1 MTYRI
6 GARPSLNKHEME
18 RLARIARQNLE
29 KTRAHGERVA
39 HMAEIKR
46 RQMIRDYQ
54 TEYDTLRAASIQTGP
69 LHRAALQRMAD
80 LKQFI

>member
-29 KTRAHGERVA
+29 KTRAHGERVM
-39 HMAEIKR
+39 HMAEIRR
-46 RQMIRDYQ
+46 RQKIRDYEA
-54 TEYDTLRAASIQTGP
+54 EYDSLRAASIQSGP
-69 LHRAALQRMAD
+69 LHKAAIQRMAD

>member
-46 RQMIRDYQ
+46 RQMIRDY
-54 TEYDTLRAASIQTGP
+54 EAELDSLRAASIQSGP
-69 LHRAALQRMAD
+69 LHRAAIQRMAD

>member
-29 KTRAHGERVA
+29 KTKAHGERVA
-39 HMAEIKR
+39 HMAEIRR
-46 RQMIRDYQ
+46 RQMIRDYEA
-54 TEYDTLRAASIQTGP
+54 EYDSLRAASVQGP

-80 LKQFI
+80 LKQFL

>member
-18 RLARIARQNLE
+18 RLARIARQNLYRS
-29 KTRAHGERVA
+29 KAHGERVA

-46 RQMIRDYQ
+46 RQMIRDYEA
-54 TEYDTLRAASIQTGP
+54 EYDSLRAASIQTGP
-69 LHRAALQRMAD
+69 LHRAAIQRMAD
-80 LKQFI
+80 LKALI